1 MPTMMLARLVS
12 VSFVLALG
20 ACATVGSGPKN
31 CRQRAQSEYRRC
43 VNPTWKQ
50 PDQPVQ
56 PTRSQESQACQASYQ
71 QAIDA
76 CGGGEPQAP
85 IPDLT
90 VTSSTAP

>member
-1 MPTMMLARLVS
+1 MMHARIACL
-12 VSFVLALG
+12 SFVLALG
-20 ACATVGSGPKN
+20 ACATVGSSPKD
-31 CRQRAQSEYRRC
+31 CRERAQREYRRC

-71 QAIDA
+71 QALDA
-76 CGGGEPQAP
+76 CGGGGPKAP

-90 VTSSTAP
+90 VTSSTAS